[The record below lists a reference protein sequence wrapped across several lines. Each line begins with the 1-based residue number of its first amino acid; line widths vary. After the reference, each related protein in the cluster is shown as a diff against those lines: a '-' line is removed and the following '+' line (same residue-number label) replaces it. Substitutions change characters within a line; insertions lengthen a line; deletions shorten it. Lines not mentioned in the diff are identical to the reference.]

1 MYTFTLVL
9 RQTHQ
14 WTLRLIVT
22 LVKFQA
28 HFARLSGRIRDNPKL
43 TIRTT
48 LAVYRACVFSTLL
61 YGSKTWTLLT
71 MQEKKVNTFHQRFLR
86 HIFRIRWQH
95 KITNEEVLRRTGL
108 TTMYTTLSHRRFGHV
123 LIMRDERISNNLL
136 YSELVVGKR
145 IVARPRLRYK
155 DICKH
160 DLKSFRNV
168 NIDQWEKITDDRNKW
183 RSLIR
188 KTAWKGKSIFK
199 ETKEEGTKTNFI
211 FLAVITVCCLCI
223 DVYIKSCGHSMYGRF
238 RLIVD
243 LYY

>member
-108 TTMYTTLSHRRFGHV
+108 TTIYITLMSVPYVGRSRKHKFTNEIIK
-123 LIMRDERISNNLL
+123 LIIL
-136 YSELVVGKR
+136 YFS
-145 IVARPRLRYK
+145 
-155 DICKH
+155 
-160 DLKSFRNV
+160 
-168 NIDQWEKITDDRNKW
+168 
-183 RSLIR
+183 
-188 KTAWKGKSIFK
+188 
-199 ETKEEGTKTNFI
+199 TN
-211 FLAVITVCCLCI
+211 
-223 DVYIKSCGHSMYGRF
+223 
-238 RLIVD
+238 
-243 LYY
+243 